1 MERFTSLSGYGFDEK
16 GSFLRLDHHENGTI
30 EREHF
35 YLVNQSFTLKKELGR
50 YCTGQ
55 FDLKT
60 LKNDACPSAA
70 ELLSPKANVCF
81 DCFDFIGFNP
91 AFYHLEQ
98 HQISPQQRGYNQTKH
113 IVYLAYFAPGLI
125 KVGISSEARKEH
137 RWKEQGARR
146 VAHIYT
152 VENAYEAR
160 HIEEKIS
167 TKLKLPEVVLGK
179 KKRDVLTIRL
189 DENAVQ
195 SELSGLM
202 NQIDELFSNK
212 VNRDD
217 VYNMDQ
223 FFNPSSVTLSAT
235 IIDVSEHSEGKIS
248 GKCLGL
254 YGDLVLF
261 ENNGQQFM
269 CSLRKLISYKV
280 SFSEQVEKMDF
291 EPQQTSLF

>member
-1 MERFTSLSGYGFDEK
+1 MGPFIALSGYGFDEK
-16 GSFLRLDHHENGTI
+16 GSFLRLDHHRNGVI

-35 YLVNQSFTLKKELGR
+35 YLLNQSFTLKKELGR

-60 LKNDACPSAA
+60 LKNDVCPNAA

-137 RWKEQGARR
+137 RWKEQGARF

-167 TKLKLPEVVLGK
+167 TTLKLPEVIVGK
-179 KKRDVLTIRL
+179 KKRDVLTIQL
-189 DENAVQ
+189 DEKAVL
-195 SELSGLM
+195 SELIRLM
-202 NQIDELFSNK
+202 NQIDELFTEK
-212 VNRDD
+212 VNRERLF
-217 VYNMDQ
+217 NMDV
-223 FFNPSSVTLSAT
+223 FFNPSGVSLSTT
-235 IIDVSEHSEGKIS
+235 IIDVSEHPEGKIS
-248 GKCLGL
+248 GTCLGL

-261 ENNGQQFM
+261 ENGGQQFM
-269 CSLRKLISYKV
+269 CSLKKLISYKV
-280 SFSEQVEKMDF
+280 SFSNQLEKMEF

>member
-1 MERFTSLSGYGFDEK
+1 MSEFTSLSGYGFDHR
-16 GSFLRLDHHENGTI
+16 GAFLRLDHHENNAI
-30 EREHF
+30 QREHF

-60 LKNDACPSAA
+60 LEDDVCPNAA

-98 HQISPQQRGYNQTKH
+98 HQISPQQRAYNQTNH
-113 IVYLAYFAPGLI
+113 VVYLAYFAPGLV

-137 RWKEQGARR
+137 RWKEQGARW

-167 TKLKLPEVVLGK
+167 SKLKLPEVILGK
-179 KKRDVLTIRL
+179 KKRDLLTVQL
-189 DENAVQ
+189 HENEVK
-195 SELSGLM
+195 SEFFELM
-202 NQIDELFSNK
+202 NQIDGLFEHK
-212 VNRDD
+212 VNRERIFDMEAF
-217 VYNMDQ
+217 YNPDRV
-223 FFNPSSVTLSAT
+223 PLATT

-248 GKCLGL
+248 GKCIGL
-254 YGDLVLF
+254 YGDLVVF
-261 ENNGQQFM
+261 ENKGQQFM
-269 CSLRKLISYKV
+269 CSLKKLISYKV
-280 SFSEQVEKMDF
+280 SFSEEEEKVDF
-291 EPQQTSLF
+291 EPQQISLF

>member
-1 MERFTSLSGYGFDEK
+1 MGEFITLSGYGFDDR
-16 GSFLRLDHHENGTI
+16 GSFLRLDHHENGGV

-35 YLVNQSFTLKKELGR
+35 YLVGQSFTLKKELGR

-60 LKNDACPSAA
+60 LENDVCPNAA

-98 HQISPQQRGYNQTKH
+98 HQISPQQRAYNQTKH
-113 IVYLAYFAPGLI
+113 IVYLAFFAPGLV
-125 KVGISSEARKEH
+125 KVGISSEDRKEH
-137 RWKEQGARR
+137 RWKEQGARWI
-146 VAHIYT
+146 AHIYT

-167 TKLKLPEVVLGK
+167 SQLKLPEVILGK
-179 KKRDVLTIRL
+179 KKRDILTVTI
-189 DENAVQ
+189 DEGGVRAEF
-195 SELSGLM
+195 SALM
-202 NQIDELFSNK
+202 DQIDPLFQTK
-212 VNRDD
+212 ANRERIYDMD
-217 VYNMDQ
+217 VFYNPNGVQ
-223 FFNPSSVTLSAT
+223 LATT

-248 GKCLGL
+248 GKCIGL
-254 YGDLVLF
+254 YGDLVVF

-269 CSLRKLISYKV
+269 CSLKKLVSYKV
-280 SFSEQVEKMDF
+280 SFSNSIERMDF
-291 EPQQTSLF
+291 EPQQISLF

>member
-1 MERFTSLSGYGFDEK
+1 MFTSLSGYGFDSR
-16 GSFLRLDHHENGTI
+16 GSFLRLDHHENGKI
-30 EREHF
+30 DRELF
-35 YLVNQSFTLKKELGR
+35 YLVGEAFTLKRELGR

-60 LKNDACPSAA
+60 LENDVCPNNA

-98 HQISPQQRGYNQTKH
+98 HQISPQQRAYNQTPH

-125 KVGISSEARKEH
+125 KVGISSNDRKEH
-137 RWKEQGARR
+137 RWKEQGARFI
-146 VAHIYT
+146 AHIYT

-167 TKLKLPEVVLGK
+167 SELTLPEVVLGK
-179 KKRDVLTIRL
+179 KKRSLLNI
-189 DENAVQ
+189 
-195 SELSGLM
+195 ELNVPQAKHELLALID
-202 NQIDELFSNK
+202 QIDKVVPKKANREIIFSMEHY
-212 VNRDD
+212 
-217 VYNMDQ
+217 YNPGTVRL
-223 FFNPSSVTLSAT
+223 NST
-235 IIDVSEHSEGKIS
+235 IIDVSENTEGKIS

-254 YGDLVLF
+254 YGDIVLF
-261 ENNGQQFM
+261 ENEGQQFM
-269 CSLRKLISYKV
+269 CSLKKLISYKV
-280 SFSEQVEKMDF
+280 SFSKDVERMSF

>member
-1 MERFTSLSGYGFDEK
+1 MSQFTSLSGYGFDHR
-16 GSFLRLDHHENGTI
+16 GAFLRLDHHVNNAI
-30 EREHF
+30 QREHF

-60 LKNDACPSAA
+60 LENDVCPNAA

-98 HQISPQQRGYNQTKH
+98 HQISPQQRAYNQTKH
-113 IVYLAYFAPGLI
+113 VVYLAFFAPGLV

-137 RWKEQGARR
+137 RWKEQGARW

-167 TKLKLPEVVLGK
+167 SKLKLPEVILGK
-179 KKRDVLTIRL
+179 KKRDVLTIQL
-189 DENAVQ
+189 NE
-195 SELSGLM
+195 SEVKSEFFDLM
-202 NQIDELFSNK
+202 NQIDGLFEHR
-212 VNRDD
+212 VNCERIFDMD
-217 VYNMDQ
+217 VFYNPDRV
-223 FFNPSSVTLSAT
+223 SLATT
-235 IIDVSEHSEGKIS
+235 IIDVSEHSGGKIS
-248 GKCLGL
+248 GKCIGL
-254 YGDLVLF
+254 YGDLVVF

-269 CSLRKLISYKV
+269 CSLKKLVSYKV
-280 SFSEQVEKMDF
+280 SFSNSIERMDF
-291 EPQQTSLF
+291 EPQQISLF